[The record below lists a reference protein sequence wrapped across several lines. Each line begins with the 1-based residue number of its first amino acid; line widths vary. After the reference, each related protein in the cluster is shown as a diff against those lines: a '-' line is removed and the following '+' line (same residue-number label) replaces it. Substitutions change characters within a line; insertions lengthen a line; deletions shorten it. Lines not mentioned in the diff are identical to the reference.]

1 MRICL
6 DVNIWVQY
14 LRAQIAGKTDTSSQ
28 TLVVFVRNMKIDEVP
43 VQLILPKAV
52 VSTFQEKA
60 SEQGAPM
67 NVIAR
72 VVDSLISL
80 AQAGPEQ
87 VDPFV
92 HFGAETLQMK
102 DKEDAGVLAGA
113 LAGGADFL
121 ITDNLR
127 DFENKE
133 AQVFD
138 TQQTKL
144 PDGKA
149 RQLSAIIHQ
158 RPDGAT
164 VVVAHPFDF
173 LEWVREGRELS
184 PAMIR
189 EHYSLRPLGNGNTQK
204 KK

>member
-14 LRAQIAGKTDTSSQ
+14 LRAVIAGKADTSSQ
-28 TLVVFVRNMKIDEVP
+28 TLVGFVRDMKIGEVP
-43 VQLILPKAV
+43 VQLILPKGV
-52 VSTFQEKA
+52 ISTFQEKA
-60 SEQGAPM
+60 SELGAPM
-67 NVIAR
+67 PLIAR
-72 VVDSLISL
+72 VVDGLISL

-102 DKEDAGVLAGA
+102 DLEDAGVLAGA

-138 TQQTKL
+138 IQQAKL

-173 LEWVREGRELS
+173 LEWVRDGRELS
-184 PAMIR
+184 AAMIR
-189 EHYSLRPLGNGNTQK
+189 AHYSLRTLDSGSTQK